1 MRDTG
6 KGDVFIRVH
15 ALGVAV
21 LPAGLVCHSV
31 QDGAKLVVAE
41 ARILLGSR
49 VVSRIEPSGILWGSY
64 SPGKQR
70 RMRSRK
76 VGAPLLLRPI
86 RSRMRP

>member
-41 ARILLGSR
+41 ARILWGPRCQSYGTERNTL
-49 VVSRIEPSGILWGSY
+49 GILLTWE
-64 SPGKQR
+64 
-70 RMRSRK
+70 
-76 VGAPLLLRPI
+76 AT
-86 RSRMRP
+86 